1 MKIFIS
7 GGTGFVGTYLCR
19 HLLDKGHGIIAA
31 GTSKRHICEGRDG
44 FELIS
49 CNTSLKG
56 KWQES
61 LKDVDA
67 VINLAGRNIF
77 RLWTKKYKS
86 LMYDS
91 RVLTTRN
98 LINALPGD
106 RKITFLSTSAAGCY
120 GNRGDEI
127 LNEKSLPGT
136 GFLAHLCEDWER
148 QAFKGEE
155 KGAKVSI
162 MRFGVVLGKNGGTLA
177 QMIPAFKCFAGGP
190 LGNGKQ
196 WFPWIHIKDLASAV
210 EFLLEEREGKG
221 VLNFSAPVPVR
232 QKDFAKALG
241 KVMNRPSVI
250 PAPGFILRLIMGEL
264 GSALLESQRVVPEKL
279 MEEGFVFKYKE
290 VHQALDNI
298 IRQ

>member
-19 HLLDKGHGIIAA
+19 HLLDKGHDIIAA
-31 GTSKRHICEGRDG
+31 GTSTGHICDGRDG
-44 FELIS
+44 FELLS
-49 CNTSLKG
+49 CNTGLEG

-61 LKDVDA
+61 LQDVDA

-106 RKITFLSTSAAGCY
+106 RKIIFLSTSAAGCY

-136 GFLAHLCEDWER
+136 GFLAHLCEDWEKE
-148 QAFKGEE
+148 AFKGEE
-155 KGAKVSI
+155 KGVEVSI
-162 MRFGVVLGKNGGTLA
+162 MRFGVVLGKNGGALA

-190 LGNGKQ
+190 LGNGMQ
-196 WFPWIHIKDLASAV
+196 WFPWIHLEDLALAV
-210 EFLLEEREGKG
+210 DFLLEKREGKG
-221 VLNFSAPVPVR
+221 LLNFCAPVPVR
-232 QKDFAKALG
+232 QKDFARALG
-241 KVMNRPSVI
+241 KVMNRSSFI

-279 MEEGFVFKYKE
+279 MEEGFVFQYKE
-290 VHQALDNI
+290 IYEALDNI
-298 IRQ
+298 IIQ